1 MSKKKSGLLLKIILI
16 ILIVLVVLVA
26 VALLF
31 IDPIAK
37 NALEKGAPLVLG
49 TNVSVERLHIEP
61 FKGRVEITNL
71 IVDNPGDSYSSP
83 YAIKLG
89 DIIADVDLG
98 TVTKDKIRIEEMF
111 LKEVDVV
118 YETNVLNSN
127 LQDILDNVKK
137 LDSAEKK
144 EKAEEKQE
152 GEEEKEKTLQ
162 VDIIELSNV
171 GVTVQAKGSAAG
183 LPIKVT
189 IDPMG
194 PLGEGEEGIT
204 PVGLTLRI
212 LGAIVTTAIKTAG
225 GSVTEAAATI
235 GNATADAAAG
245 AAAAAVDAGKNAV
258 NDATDALKGL
268 FGGNK
273 DKDEEVQQPQ
283 GN

>member
-1 MSKKKSGLLLKIILI
+1 MSKKKSGLLIKIVLCILI
-16 ILIVLVVLVA
+16 LLVVLVA
-26 VALLF
+26 VVIIL

-49 TNVSVERLHIEP
+49 TNVSVERIHIAP

-71 IVDNPGDSYSSP
+71 IIDNPSESYSSD

-89 DIIADVDLG
+89 DIVADVDIS
-98 TVTKDKIRIEEMF
+98 TVLKDKIRIEELF

-137 LDSAEKK
+137 LDSKEKEEKK
-144 EKAEEKQE
+144 EEKDE
-152 GEEEKEKTLQ
+152 GKEEKEKTLQ
-162 VDIIELSNV
+162 VDIIELTNV
-171 GVTVQAKGSAAG
+171 GITVQAKGAAAG
-183 LPIKVT
+183 LPIHVSM
-189 IDPMG
+189 DPMG

-212 LGAIVTTAIKTAG
+212 LGAIVTTAIKSAG
-225 GSVTEAAATI
+225 GSVGEAASAI
-235 GNATADAAAG
+235 GDATAAAAAGAGAAAVDAASGAVDAAAG
-245 AAAAAVDAGKNAV
+245 AI
-258 NDATDALKGL
+258 KGL

-273 DKDEEVQQPQ
+273 EEKK
-283 GN
+283 